1 MTGTTKRQRQSQAR
15 EERAKRQVRSR
26 RVARARTAGLLAGVF
41 LVAALV
47 GAWLVGGAS
56 AGVEVAGDVR
66 PGGTIERLE
75 LPALEG
81 DGTVA
86 YSAFDDQP
94 LVINFFASW
103 CPNCIAE
110 MPDFEQVH
118 QELAG
123 RVGFLGV
130 SQADPPDAS
139 IELARQT
146 GITYPTAIDR
156 NGVFFNAAG
165 GVGMPT
171 TIFVRPGGEVAEVWV
186 GGLDADTLRQLIV
199 DELGVV

>member
-1 MTGTTKRQRQSQAR
+1 MTATTKRQRQAQAR
-15 EERAKRQVRSR
+15 EERARRQTGAR
-26 RVARARTAGLLAGVF
+26 RAAHARTVGILARVF
-41 LVAALV
+41 MVAVLV

-66 PGGTIERLE
+66 PGGRLERLE
-75 LPALEG
+75 LPTLEG
-81 DGTVA
+81 DGTVS
-86 YSAFDDQP
+86 YTSFSDRP

-130 SQADPPDAS
+130 SQADPAEAS
-139 IELARQT
+139 IELALQT

-171 TIFVRPGGEVAEVWV
+171 TILVRPGGEVAEVWV
-186 GGLDADTLRQLIV
+186 GGLDADTLRGLIA